1 MENKNIR
8 FNVSPRKMIVATFAA
23 LTLIVSSCGNSNKH
37 SENDGH
43 NHGSQTMESPKENKS
58 GSRNEKGELVDA
70 TGTIITG
77 CPSHTQMIGSQG
89 DMCPLCNYMVM
100 IPITWDIDGVDTVRV
115 TTLPDYNPPKK

>member
-58 GSRNEKGELVDA
+58 GNTATSEGEEKDL
-70 TGTIITG
+70 
-77 CPSHTQMIGSQG
+77 
-89 DMCPLCNYMVM
+89 PLSEEKVYMM
-100 IPITWDIDGVDTVRV
+100 ESP
-115 TTLPDYNPPKK
+115 NP